1 MNDFLSSFYP
11 LEKLQFGSD
20 DTVLYYYSILRK
32 YSLVQQNS
40 ALKACGKRQSHP
52 IDKKE
57 QELAVASLPFAKSN
71 LNLCQ
76 SRPSSSKPSMYKADY
91 ISN

>member
-1 MNDFLSSFYP
+1 M
-11 LEKLQFGSD
+11 
-20 DTVLYYYSILRK
+20 
-32 YSLVQQNS
+32 QQNS

-76 SRPSSSKPSMYKADY
+76 SRPSSSKPSMYLYKADY
-91 ISN
+91 IST

>member
-1 MNDFLSSFYP
+1 MYLVREQPYRIPSTYLPRPS
-11 LEKLQFGSD
+11 
-20 DTVLYYYSILRK
+20 SILPK

-40 ALKACGKRQSHP
+40 ALKTCGKRQSHP

-76 SRPSSSKPSMYKADY
+76 SRPSRRLLLYM
-91 ISN
+91 